1 MSFFIALLNA
11 GGYWAG
17 VLGLPGGESAYFAFS
32 GLLLGLVVVFLRRN
46 IWGSL
51 AVMYGIGWLVV
62 QSVTGLVKS
71 VKEIAA
77 RAGTAVQAAPA
88 GQGVESAHTGQVL
101 GIIFFLVCTV
111 AGVLL
116 FKRVSSLRA
125 PALGGQRTTEVL
137 ARVFMVPGELAKWSR
152 AAARVLRRWS
162 DKRNR

>member
-17 VLGLPGGESAYFAFS
+17 VLGLPGGESAYLAFS
-32 GLLLGLVVVFLRRN
+32 GLLLGVVVVFLRRN
-46 IWGSL
+46 LWGSL

-111 AGVLL
+111 AGVFL

-125 PALGGQRTTEVL
+125 PAPGGERTTEVL
-137 ARVFMVPGELAKWSR
+137 ARVLMVPGKLAKWSR
-152 AAARVLRRWS
+152 AVARVLRRWS
-162 DKRNR
+162 GRKNS